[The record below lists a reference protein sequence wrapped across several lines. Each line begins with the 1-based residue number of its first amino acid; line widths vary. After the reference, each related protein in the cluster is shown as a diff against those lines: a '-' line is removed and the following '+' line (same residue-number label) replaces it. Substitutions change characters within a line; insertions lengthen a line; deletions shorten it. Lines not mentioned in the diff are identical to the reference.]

1 VAVRGREGA
10 TGVDLVVGCLVVA
23 GHGAL
28 LGSAMATRVMACSGG
43 RERQGSSAL
52 GSQEGG
58 DSGDEL
64 G

>member
-1 VAVRGREGA
+1 VQREVREVVWWFNLA
-10 TGVDLVVGCLVVA
+10 VGCLVVA

-28 LGSAMATRVMACSGG
+28 LGSAMAARVMACSDG